1 MIDETRLEG
10 RLASLEEKQHTLS
23 RSVDELKE
31 GVKDMHR
38 LMLAVE
44 RMALQME
51 SHTSLLDGID
61 RRLET
66 VEKAPGR
73 AYNKYREIFIGCVI
87 TAVAGAMIAALL
99 RVIMR

>member
-10 RLASLEEKQHTLS
+10 RLASLEEKQHALS

-66 VEKAPGR
+66 VEKATGS
-73 AYNKYREIFIGCVI
+73 VI

>member
-10 RLASLEEKQHTLS
+10 RLSSIEEKQKSLFRT
-23 RSVDELKE
+23 VDELKE

-73 AYNKYREIFIGCVI
+73 AYNKYREIIIGCVI
-87 TAVAGAMIAALL
+87 TAVVGALIAALL
-99 RVIMR
+99 SNVIR